1 MKPDPHAEIIRRL
14 HCAAGHL
21 NAVIEMAE
29 ADQPCEQVLHQLN
42 AVQSALS
49 AAGIKIIHRQAQSS
63 QGVILNSSCDE
74 RIAELKHLQSLYSIF
89 TQHFNHIP
97 EVTHD

>member
-29 ADQPCEQVLHQLN
+29 AGQPGLCELN
-42 AVQSALS
+42 A
-49 AAGIKIIHRQAQSS
+49 
-63 QGVILNSSCDE
+63 E
-74 RIAELKHLQSLYSIF
+74 
-89 TQHFNHIP
+89 
-97 EVTHD
+97 